1 MDHITSGPVIGM
13 ELLAEN
19 AVEKWLDLVG
29 PPDPAEAK
37 TKCSRSLRARFGQDT
52 TRNVVHASNSLEMTE
67 KVNIVFASFYL
78 L

>member
-19 AVEKWLDLVG
+19 AVDRWLELAG
-29 PPDPAEAK
+29 PTDPAEAK

-52 TRNVVHASNSLEMTE
+52 TRNVVHASKSLESTE
-67 KVNIVFASFYL
+67 KASFVI
-78 L
+78 

>member
-19 AVEKWLDLVG
+19 AVEQWLDLAG
-29 PPDPAEAK
+29 PTDPAEAK

-52 TRNVVHASNSLEMTE
+52 TRNVVHASKSLENTE
-67 KVNIVFASFYL
+67 KASVVV
-78 L
+78 